1 MHTRVSNGIIPL
13 GGSAVIRQ
21 TGSTSCFGL
30 RHRGHQP
37 EVNGQRVRMGQI
49 ITPTVDVNRQ
59 FQVAFSS
66 DSQRDLHGNTISPSS
81 VLSRPVAS

>member
-1 MHTRVSNGIIPL
+1 MHARASNGIIPL

-37 EVNGQRVRMGQI
+37 EVNGQMLRMGA
-49 ITPTVDVNRQ
+49 DHH
-59 FQVAFSS
+59 A
-66 DSQRDLHGNTISPSS
+66 HGRRKPAISGR
-81 VLSRPVAS
+81 LFFR